1 MRDLTDDT
9 ITEAVIATVRDAKD
23 ARLAEILQA
32 LVRHVHDFV
41 RETGLTEEEWA
52 RGVDFLTRTGQK
64 CSATRQEFIL
74 LSDVLGVTM
83 LVDALGNRRSAGSTQ
98 NSVLGPF
105 FRDDRPALPDGADI
119 SEGLPGTP
127 FFFEGLVTD
136 DHGTPV
142 ADAQVDVWHS
152 DADGHYDVDV
162 PGLADPAMRALLR
175 TDGDGRFR
183 FRSIRPSSYPIPDDG
198 TVGEMMRATGRSVMR
213 PAHLHL
219 RIAAPGF
226 QRVTTMLFPSDD
238 AYLDQDPV
246 FGVKQS
252 LVAEYATHPAGSG
265 PFATGTD
272 EPYTLLRHTFVLE
285 PGRSAHDPRHP

>member
-9 ITEAVIATVRDAKD
+9 ITEAVLSTLRGAKD
-23 ARLAEILQA
+23 ARLAEILGA
-32 LVRHVHDFV
+32 LVRHAHDFV
-41 RETGLTEEEWA
+41 RETGLTEDEWA
-52 RGVDFLTRTGQK
+52 HGVDFLTRTGQL
-64 CSATRQEFIL
+64 CTPARQEFIL

-83 LVDALGNRRSAGSTQ
+83 LVDALGNRRAAGSTQ

-127 FFFEGLVTD
+127 FFFEGSVTD
-136 DHGTPV
+136 GQGAPV
-142 ADAQVDVWHS
+142 GDAQVDVWHS

-162 PGLADPAMRALLR
+162 PGLSDPAMRALLR
-175 TDGDGRFR
+175 TGGDGGFR
-183 FRSIRPSSYPIPDDG
+183 FRSVRPSSYPIPDDG
-198 TVGEMMRATGRSVMR
+198 TVGELMRATGRSVMR

-219 RIAAPGF
+219 RITAAGF
-226 QRVTTMLFPSDD
+226 QKVTTMLFPSDD

-252 LVAEYATHPAGSG
+252 LVSEYARHGAGTG
-265 PFATGTD
+265 PYGTSTQ

-285 PGRSAHDPRHP
+285 PVGPASGSRHL